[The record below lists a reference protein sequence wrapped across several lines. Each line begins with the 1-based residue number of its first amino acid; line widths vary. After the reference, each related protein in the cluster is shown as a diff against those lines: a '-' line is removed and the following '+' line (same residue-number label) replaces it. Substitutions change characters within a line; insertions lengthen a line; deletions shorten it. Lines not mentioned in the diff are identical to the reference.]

1 MARLI
6 LIVILSM
13 VGCSP
18 AITPGE
24 LKSSKTEIPL
34 PVETSRFRVH
44 LVQVFD
50 DPLAYNGQ
58 RGVYIIRDELNR
70 KEYVG
75 LSGIGISEL
84 GSHSDGESNLS
95 DER

>member
-6 LIVILSM
+6 LIVVLSV
-13 VGCSP
+13 VGCGP
-18 AITPGE
+18 LITPGE

-34 PVETSRFRVH
+34 PVKTSRFRVH
-44 LVQVFD
+44 LVQVLD
-50 DPLAYNGQ
+50 DPLAYGGR
-58 RGVYIIRDELNR
+58 RGVYIIQDKLRET
-70 KEYVG
+70 EYVG

-84 GSHSDGESNLS
+84 GSHSDGESDYP